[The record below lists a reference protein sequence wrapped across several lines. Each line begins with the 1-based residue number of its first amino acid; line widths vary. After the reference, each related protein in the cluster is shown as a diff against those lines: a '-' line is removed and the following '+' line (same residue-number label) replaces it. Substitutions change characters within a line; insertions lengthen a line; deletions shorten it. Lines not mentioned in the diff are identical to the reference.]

1 MNIAC
6 KSQETSICPPVR
18 SFSDPQGARFARSG
32 TATERGVST
41 PNGPSSTQRCSALLP
56 RHIYQRAQATSCASH
71 ARGHDYM
78 HVGMTKSLVRA
89 HVWHMPFLAN
99 SGVRDAISRSDVPR
113 ASDLYVA
120 GLCERSCAA
129 GSSGERPPSRPLPAL
144 PRCQYLQ
151 DPDGFLLPSCPFY
164 PNGVYLGYD

>member
-89 HVWHMPFLAN
+89 QVWHMPFLAN

-129 GSSGERPPSRPLPAL
+129 GSSAIASSASPSTLSKSAGSRRILATKW
-144 PRCQYLQ
+144 
-151 DPDGFLLPSCPFY
+151 S
-164 PNGVYLGYD
+164 V